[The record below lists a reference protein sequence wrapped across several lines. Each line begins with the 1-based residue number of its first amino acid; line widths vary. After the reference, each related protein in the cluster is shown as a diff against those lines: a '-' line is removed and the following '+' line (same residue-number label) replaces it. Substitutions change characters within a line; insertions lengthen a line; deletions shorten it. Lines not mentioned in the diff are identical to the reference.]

1 MKISELKE
9 KRIIRRA
16 TREFDR
22 EGNRIYELFEYEFP
36 YNPWYKNSQWERLLA
51 KIIDFFPF
59 LIILLYGFSHTI
71 FIGFLY
77 SIPLVIISGT
87 LWETYQGASLGKK
100 IFKVKVIDDFGNYP
114 DLLKSLQRNVL
125 SLCNFWPVLVD
136 YYPPINETWDDESI
150 EKNFSM
156 NFNNKICKTYIVK
169 EKKIKEIQ
177 ELLQQKNNRAS
188 H

>member
-22 EGNRIYELFEYEFP
+22 EGNRIYNQVEYEFP
-36 YNPWYKNSQWERLLA
+36 CNPWYKNYQWERLLA
-51 KIIDFFPF
+51 KMIDFLPF
-59 LIILLYGFSHTI
+59 LVIFLYVFSYTA
-71 FIGFLY
+71 FMGFLY

-100 IFKVKVIDDFGNYP
+100 LFKIRVIDDFGNTP
-114 DLLKSLQRNVL
+114 DFLKSLQRNVL
-125 SLCNFWPVLVD
+125 SLFNFWPVLIE
-136 YYPPINETWDDESI
+136 YYPPINETWADESI

-156 NFNNKICKTYIVK
+156 NLNNKICKTYIVK
-169 EKKIKEIQ
+169 EKKMPEIKE
-177 ELLQQKNNRAS
+177 LLKEKS
-188 H
+188 LKMV